1 MECVAGSER
10 REDCHRESGSR
21 PVWTRGRG
29 GAAKSGH
36 LRTSENQAGVRRK
49 YFAGGPVRAVG
60 KCTGRNSGHVAC
72 CFAGNARRETMDDSR
87 RDASANR
94 AGSDYSERCQESRG
108 GESFSGFCEELRRK
122 FYAGEVWVLVSGKH
136 EERKKKI
143 TQRL

>member
-1 MECVAGSER
+1 MECAAGSER

-21 PVWTRGRG
+21 PLWTRGRG
-29 GAAKSGH
+29 VVAESRH
-36 LRTSENQAGVRRK
+36 LRTGENQAGVRRK
-49 YFAGGPVRAVG
+49 HFTGGAVCAVG
-60 KCTGRNSGHVAC
+60 KCAGRNSGHVAG
-72 CFAGNARRETMDDSR
+72 CFAGNARRETMGDSR
-87 RDASANR
+87 GDAPANR